1 MNRYQGNKE
10 IEFIHE
16 WMGNPPG
23 SKIKMFE
30 GMATILIERGT
41 AKEVNQPGG
50 KVMEPDSDEG
60 ADRKDEGV
68 KKTSEQAEK
77 KELRRP
83 PKDKQVKSPKKSK

>member
-1 MNRYQGNKE
+1 MNRYQESKE

-23 SKIKMFE
+23 SKIKMFK

-41 AKEVNQPGG
+41 AKEVDQPGG
-50 KVMEPDSDEG
+50 IRSGPDSEEG
-60 ADRKDEGV
+60 TGRKDDGV